1 MESLKEKL
9 QSPAFTMFVLY
20 FITALFLVVFLEKG
34 TFLLWLNKRH
44 NPFGNVFFRYI
55 THFGEG
61 IIFGIVIAISIF
73 YRYYN
78 AIILAIAGIAQYILI
93 YVAKAFIFNTP
104 RPSVFYKGQDLIF
117 NLVEGVGLEA
127 KFSFP
132 SGHTATAFT
141 LATLLICF
149 TSNKLLQVFYML
161 IAILVAISRIYLFQ
175 HFLVDTLGGAIA
187 GILIGGAIW
196 WYFSIRNPQLL
207 FNRKLMQQG
216 LFAK

>member
-20 FITALFLVVFLEKG
+20 FVTALFLVLFLDKG

-44 NPFGNVFFRYI
+44 NPFGNFFFQYV

-61 IIFGIVIAISIF
+61 LIYIFIVVIFLF

-78 AIILAIAGIAQYILI
+78 ALILAFAGVLQYGIVQI
-93 YVAKAFIFNTP
+93 AKAYIFDTP
-104 RPSVFYKGQDLIF
+104 RPSLYYESEKLLYNV
-117 NLVEGVGLEA
+117 VEGVNLEA

-149 TSNKLLQVFYML
+149 TSNKLLQVLYML
-161 IAILVAISRIYLFQ
+161 IAILVAISRVYLFQ
-175 HFLVDTLGGAIA
+175 HFLVDTVGGAVS
-187 GILIGGAIW
+187 GLLIGGIIW
-196 WYFSIRNPQLL
+196 WYFSIKNPQLL
-207 FNRKLMQQG
+207 YNRKVMQQG
-216 LFAK
+216 LIVK

>member
-1 MESLKEKL
+1 MERLKEKL

-20 FITALFLVVFLEKG
+20 FVTALFLVMFLDKG
-34 TFLLWLNKRH
+34 TFLMWLNKRH

-61 IIFGIVIAISIF
+61 LIFFIVIALSAF

-78 AIILAIAGIAQYILI
+78 AIILAMAGLVQYILI

-104 RPSVFYKGQDLIF
+104 RPSVFYKGQDLLF
-117 NLVEGVGLEA
+117 NLVEGVGLETR
-127 KFSFP
+127 FSFP

-141 LATLLICF
+141 LATVLICF
-149 TSNKLLQVFYML
+149 TSNKLLQVIYML
-161 IAILVAISRIYLFQ
+161 LAILVGISRIYLFQ

-187 GILIGGAIW
+187 GILIGGTVW
-196 WYFSIRNPQLL
+196 WYFSIRNPQVLY
-207 FNRKLMQQG
+207 NKKIMQRG
-216 LFAK
+216 LFVK